1 MIVAGTYPPIQIDLG
16 NDEPGMTLQRLDG
29 EWVDYK
35 VNKTRTTTILLL
47 ALTLAGC
54 SSGFQY
60 YKPNTTQQ
68 QYDKDAY
75 ECNKEATHSGYRIGT
90 YSALSYGYGSTESI
104 TNYHTGAACLKARG
118 YTITYK

>member
-1 MIVAGTYPPIQIDLG
+1 
-16 NDEPGMTLQRLDG
+16 
-29 EWVDYK
+29 
-35 VNKTRTTTILLL
+35 VNKTRTTTILLVV
-47 ALTLAGC
+47 LTLAGC

-75 ECNKEATHSGYRIGT
+75 ECRKEVTRYGSKATV
-90 YSALSYGYGSTESI
+90 YGYGGSDGYGEAY
-104 TNYHTGAACLKARG
+104 TNDQTGAACLKARG